1 MLERSQELTA
11 FLLHVAD
18 GWVPASFR
26 YTSGTTG
33 DPKVGTAA
41 CGALPGCSPSLSRRE
56 LSCRAGRAP
65 HFRSCT
71 SDAIHRLL
79 LPASLPCSCA
89 CCAGAHQPTPCSTS
103 NHSTSGSSHLQGVLI
118 THKAVV
124 ATCAGIYDFL
134 EVVGAKLG
142 CEDVMLSYLPLA
154 HIFDRW
160 VHTCG
165 SEMLLDGAANWG
177 FEVTARCS
185 NPPWHT
191 LWTGGVVRMHRRL
204 RDGCSQG
211 LHTVFVR

>member
-1 MLERSQELTA
+1 M
-11 FLLHVAD
+11 
-18 GWVPASFR
+18 
-26 YTSGTTG
+26 
-33 DPKVGTAA
+33 
-41 CGALPGCSPSLSRRE
+41 
-56 LSCRAGRAP
+56 
-65 HFRSCT
+65 
-71 SDAIHRLL
+71 
-79 LPASLPCSCA
+79 
-89 CCAGAHQPTPCSTS
+89 
-103 NHSTSGSSHLQGVLI
+103 LI